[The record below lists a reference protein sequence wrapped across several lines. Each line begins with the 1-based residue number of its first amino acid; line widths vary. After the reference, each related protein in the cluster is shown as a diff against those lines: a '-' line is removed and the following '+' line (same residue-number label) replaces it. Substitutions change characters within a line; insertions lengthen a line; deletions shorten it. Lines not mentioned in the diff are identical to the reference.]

1 MLNANRAAYITLI
14 GFCRCRRR
22 RRRCC
27 WRCRRDQ
34 KKISTGKMQREWN
47 QKRSNDGIQLQP
59 SNNCAPSAELN
70 SQFPWSEDGR
80 AKENE
85 MMEEPATERKTCLK
99 QMAQQNIKL
108 WLHVICGRREKFT
121 DRWNNNNIIIFF
133 VSPIFRYK
141 GNRFRISFLFSLRSA
156 NFIARALSVAF
167 TPSPFRFCIEKC
179 TFYLISFRK
188 YNFQRAILRL
198 TRLPPHSYSHWRVY
212 ARIEFAIR
220 TVTAV
225 VQARQQCAKR
235 RMKRNKTK
243 KNNT

>member
-121 DRWNNNNIIIFF
+121 DRWNNNNIIIFL
-133 VSPIFRYK
+133 
-141 GNRFRISFLFSLRSA
+141 FLQYFAIKAIDSVFHFCSVCALPTSLRAHSA
-156 NFIARALSVAF
+156 SRSHHLRFAFASKNAHFI
-167 TPSPFRFCIEKC
+167 
-179 TFYLISFRK
+179 
-188 YNFQRAILRL
+188 
-198 TRLPPHSYSHWRVY
+198 
-212 ARIEFAIR
+212 
-220 TVTAV
+220 
-225 VQARQQCAKR
+225 
-235 RMKRNKTK
+235 
-243 KNNT
+243 